1 MYINQRFGVKM
12 EKGLRGSAFSMENL
26 VMAAVLLAGIM
37 CKTPK
42 DLESH
47 QD

>member
-1 MYINQRFGVKM
+1 MYINQSLGVKM
-12 EKGLRGSAFSMENL
+12 EKGLRGSPFSV

-37 CKTPK
+37 YKASK
-42 DLESH
+42 DLEFH

>member
-1 MYINQRFGVKM
+1 MYINQRVGVKM
-12 EKGLRGSAFSMENL
+12 EKGLRGSSFSMENL
-26 VMAAVLLAGIM
+26 IMAAVLFAGIM
-37 CKTPK
+37 CKTSK